1 MDESGFSLNYPLQ
14 KCWMKHGKQKRLPAN
29 TRTYKGMTLAGVIDW
44 LSGQVWCQPV
54 TKLTSE
60 CLMRYFEWLFLEIY
74 PDETLVL
81 VMDNASSHRSKAMQ
95 AFLSLFEH
103 RVIVLWLPPYSP
115 DMNLI
120 ERFWK
125 HLKLRVT
132 ANRLFTDVQHMLHA
146 IQIELVH
153 QNCLD
158 YRFRFSFSTN

>member
-1 MDESGFSLNYPLQ
+1 MDESGFTLNYPLQ
-14 KCWMKHGKQKRLPAN
+14 KCWMKQGEQKRLPAH
-29 TRTYKGMTLAGVIDW
+29 TQTYQGVILAGVIDW
-44 LSGQVWCQPV
+44 MSGQVWCQPIAR
-54 TKLTSE
+54 LTSE
-60 CLMRYFEWLFLEIY
+60 CLIRYFEWLFLEIY
-74 PDETLVL
+74 PHDNLVI
-81 VMDNASSHRSKAMQ
+81 VMDNASAHHSKAMR

-125 HLKLRVT
+125 HLKQRVT
-132 ANRLFTDVQHMLHA
+132 SNRLFSDIQHLLQTIHM
-146 IQIELVH
+146 ELVH